1 MKITVT
7 EHGHQLLRT
16 LSNQGSDDKQTAE
29 EELKGAQLA
38 TIKTKKKLTDS
49 MALPTISIEVKTPKI
64 KISEPFK
71 LKYDYANS
79 PISHIEDTSDTFV
92 YASINTLGRNRS
104 LSKSKK
110 YSMSD
115 ITMLNKMELKFRKIK
130 QKHDYEK
137 QKAEQ
142 IIKNIRL
149 KVESKASKMDEQK
162 KMKLPSDETEDD
174 LMHKTNYMNRRL
186 MRIQMIHKLKYKSDE
201 GTADQNMRRIKYNQ
215 LKEESKMLATV
226 NE

>member
-7 EHGHQLLRT
+7 EHGHQLLKT
-16 LSNQGSDDKQTAE
+16 LSNQGSNDEQTAE
-29 EELKGAQLA
+29 ELKGVQFA
-38 TIKTKKKLTDS
+38 TIKSKKKLIDS

-71 LKYDYANS
+71 LKYDYSNS
-79 PISHIEDTSDTFV
+79 FIHIEDISVDPSVYTSV
-92 YASINTLGRNRS
+92 KTLGRNRS

-115 ITMLNKMELKFRKIK
+115 ITMLHKMELKFRKIK
-130 QKHDYEK
+130 QKHDFEK
-137 QKAEQ
+137 QRAEQ

-201 GTADQNMRRIKYNQ
+201 GIADKNLGRIKYSQ
-215 LKEESKMLATV
+215 LKEESKMLTTV